1 MVRCGQE
8 REEKIPQVEALQEHR
23 PLRCGAAL
31 DTRVWGCP
39 AGWRRRARG
48 EVRKVVGNS
57 IYPSLHAYVLALA
70 ASLTP
75 MSRPTS
81 PESLKVEKFRARMLD

>member
-1 MVRCGQE
+1 M
-8 REEKIPQVEALQEHR
+8 EALQEHR
-23 PLRCGAAL
+23 PLRCGTAL

-39 AGWRRRARG
+39 AGWRRRVRG
-48 EVRKVVGNS
+48 EVRKVVENS
-57 IYPSLHAYVLALA
+57 ISLHTYVLAFA

-75 MSRPTS
+75 MSRPRRPTS